1 MKLPKLT
8 NLSVTGTT
16 VGDVHHPK
24 VKLLLPFDGS
34 NGATSTTDS
43 SNVNASI
50 TFQGSAT
57 IATAQSKFGGSSLH
71 VTNANPDSIAAQIVG
86 TSLNLTA
93 DFTIEW
99 WIRRVQVSVSDEMIF
114 GPTYGVSSS
123 TSPNDKCGLLC
134 GYFYNSTSSTKIGLY
149 AASGSGSWDISSGNL
164 LCDLPTVG
172 AWEHHALVRS
182 GSDWSYYVD
191 GSRTYN
197 ASLGSSTLYSQSTP
211 SYILLGKSHQANAS
225 PEAYYDDF
233 RVTQGLA
240 RYSGASFTP
249 PSTAHLTSAGDVNKQ
264 IVVNSDAD
272 GVAVGTGGI
281 SQARVAKAWVRFDQT
296 GSQSIDSS
304 YNISS
309 VTDTNTGISTLN
321 FSTAMTDA
329 EYSVVATGGST
340 NARYYASTWSIGT
353 SSFQVRNFSVYNGS
367 SLGEHYIDRA
377 DCSAIVFGN

>member
-16 VGDVHHPK
+16 VGDVHYPK
-24 VKLLLPFDGS
+24 VKLHLPFDGS

-281 SQARVAKAWVRFDQT
+281 SQARIAKAWVRFDQT

-340 NARYYASTWSIGT
+340 NARYYASTWAIGT
-353 SSFQVRNFSVYNGS
+353 SSFQVRNFSVYDGS
-367 SLGEHYIDRA
+367 SLGEHYLDRA
-377 DCSAIVFGN
+377 ECSAIVFGN